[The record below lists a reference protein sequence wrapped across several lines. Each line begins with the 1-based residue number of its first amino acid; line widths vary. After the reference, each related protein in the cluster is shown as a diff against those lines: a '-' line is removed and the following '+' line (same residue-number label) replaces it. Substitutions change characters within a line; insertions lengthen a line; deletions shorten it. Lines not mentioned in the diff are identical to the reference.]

1 MDYIIRNAKLSDL
14 KTIQNLSQ
22 EFIEQEKEIVK
33 GEYMTSLNWATSDA
47 GYQNYKRNIEHDYLF
62 VVCVEDEI
70 IGYMTCWINK
80 KQDWDIYKTLE
91 IGNIYVKKEYRNNGI
106 GSKLIE
112 KAKNICSENDI
123 KVMEIKVLY
132 DNESAKRFYKKHNL
146 KEYMITQYL
155 KI

>member
-1 MDYIIRNAKLSDL
+1 MIKTFLINITNKLGYIIQ
-14 KTIQNLSQ
+14 I
-22 EFIEQEKEIVK
+22 
-33 GEYMTSLNWATSDA
+33 
-47 GYQNYKRNIEHDYLF
+47 
-62 VVCVEDEI
+62 VVCVEEEI

-80 KQDWDIYKTLE
+80 KQDWDIYITLE

-112 KAKNICSENDI
+112 KAKNICRENEI
-123 KVMEIKVLY
+123 KFMEIKVLY

>member
-1 MDYIIRNAKLSDL
+1 MLKNTIEKVYVIKTFLINITNKIGYIIQ
-14 KTIQNLSQ
+14 I
-22 EFIEQEKEIVK
+22 
-33 GEYMTSLNWATSDA
+33 
-47 GYQNYKRNIEHDYLF
+47 

-80 KQDWDIYKTLE
+80 KQDWDIYITLE

-112 KAKNICSENDI
+112 KAKNICRENEI
-123 KVMEIKVLY
+123 KFMEIKVLY

-146 KEYMITQYL
+146 REYMITQYL